1 MLSPRRSL
9 SLLSLFAL
17 CRCAPIAL
25 IAPVAPVAPVSALQR
40 EVSFE
45 TQSVTVG
52 DRAVASASVLAQG
65 AQGAQQNWFFS
76 RRPDARGPLRVR
88 VAVRGARL
96 IASDDDG
103 LVFAAGEAR
112 VRYSHGL
119 WVGRDGR
126 SERVLSRFVDGA
138 IELSV
143 SEEALERT
151 SFPAVLDPTVT
162 LLNTTGVVEG
172 PSAVDQ
178 AYPAML
184 DERAGFIAVGHFR
197 SVMSAPEARGIA
209 VDIAAASSSPGPI
222 FMSSG
227 HDAIGLTA
235 IETPVRSFVGS
246 YRQAVGAGTNLYVA
260 SYPPPA
266 VIGSTGFA
274 PMDLPEFDCA
284 RDGRCAASY
293 ARVDAPAGVVV
304 RRYDIVSSGMT
315 PGLGMSGVTFVTDPP
330 VPGQHDIAMLGGRPV
345 VVSGHRNASTLAMFV
360 RVARLPEFQYT
371 GSLMDRPIEL
381 EGERP
386 RVACGPVDCAVVFVR
401 GSNLFATRVTG
412 APLPASDTIEP
423 LSMHAF
429 NESVGSFD
437 VTAIAGGYRVA
448 YVRKTM
454 GAMRPVMIIS
464 DHVGDFSASNA
475 RRTEHA
481 LPSAA
486 EFVRLSSAPG
496 SRVSILA
503 WVNGAAPNSGAMGAV
518 IRPDPV
524 VSDASA
530 EASVDASDASD
541 GGDGSDGSAPDAA
554 SIDGSAA
561 DAASVPDVVL
571 DARDDRP
578 AIDALAQD
586 SAVTIDPAL
595 RFTGGACACRAGG
608 ALAGGEGHGPTSTR
622 AVRWLVAVALTLSF
636 ARRRAVSARS

>member
-9 SLLSLFAL
+9 SLLSLLAL
-17 CRCAPIAL
+17 CRC
-25 IAPVAPVAPVSALQR
+25 APVAPVAPVGAPQG

-76 RRPDARGPLRVR
+76 RRPDARGALRVR

-151 SFPAVLDPTVT
+151 RFPAVLDPIVT
-162 LLNTTGVVEG
+162 PLNGSGVIEG

-184 DERAGFIAVGHFR
+184 NERVGLIAVGHFR
-197 SVMSAPEARGIA
+197 SVMSAPEARGFA
-209 VDIAAASSSPGPI
+209 VDIAAASSSP
-222 FMSSG
+222 SSVFNSPG
-227 HDAIGLTA
+227 HDVIGLTA
-235 IETPVRSFVGS
+235 IEMPVRSFVGS
-246 YRQAVGAGTNLYVA
+246 YRQQSMGAGTNLYVA

-274 PMDLPEFDCA
+274 PVDLPEFDCA

-293 ARVDAPAGVVV
+293 ARVDAPSGVVV

-315 PGLGMSGVTFVTDPP
+315 LGVGMSGVTVVTDLPL
-330 VPGQHDIAMLGGRPV
+330 PGQHDIAMLGRRPV
-345 VVSGHRNASTLAMFV
+345 VVSGHRVANSPATVV
-360 RVARLPEFQYT
+360 RVARLSELDYT
-371 GSLMDRPIEL
+371 SLLTERLINL

-401 GSNLFATRVTG
+401 GRDLFATRVTD
-412 APLPASDTIEP
+412 ARWPETEPIEP

-448 YVRKTM
+448 YVRNIS
-454 GAMRPVMIIS
+454 GPMRSVMIIS
-464 DHVGDFSASNA
+464 DHVGDFTARNA
-475 RRTEHA
+475 QRTEHS

-486 EFVRLSSAPG
+486 QFVRLSSAPG

-503 WVNGAAPNSGAMGAV
+503 WVNGTASNSGAMGAV

-524 VSDASA
+524 VADAA
-530 EASVDASDASD
+530 TEASVDASDASD
-541 GGDGSDGSAPDAA
+541 GSALDSASTDGATEDAA
-554 SIDGSAA
+554 I
-561 DAASVPDVVL
+561 VPDVVV
-571 DARDDRP
+571 DVHNERAV
-578 AIDALAQD
+578 IDALAQD
-586 SAVTIDPAL
+586 SAVTIDPTL

-608 ALAGGEGHGPTSTR
+608 RFTGRTSTR
-622 AVRWLVAVALTLSF
+622 AAGWLVAAAVALSF